1 MKSNLALLSYD
12 PFPEDVKARVRIRH
26 EDWNVSVALAVI
38 DMLQKVIIVIAL
50 VALVVMICL
59 SATAHQRFDAAKV
72 PQPHQ
77 NGHQRAPL
85 IV

>member
-1 MKSNLALLSYD
+1 
-12 PFPEDVKARVRIRH
+12 
-26 EDWNVSVALAVI
+26 
-38 DMLQKVIIVIAL
+38 MLQKVIIVIAL